1 MRSLLVLAPFALFAV
16 ACAATSE
23 SAPSGEAAS
32 ADSEVVASSILG
44 FDCTTTEKVDGD
56 IQHLQFS
63 VKDMDQKGMDIL
75 DPKGKEDED
84 YSPIKVQPEEGRVPS
99 LNENLGWDTANERLT
114 LHGDSDGFY
123 LVDLVLFKDSGYQK
137 GYLRISHSEDGD
149 AYSLVTCKVS
159 PIAARAATPTP

>member
-1 MRSLLVLAPFALFAV
+1 MRSLLVLAPVALLAV
-16 ACAATSE
+16 ACST
-23 SAPSGEAAS
+23 SGEEASAAAS
-32 ADSEVVASSILG
+32 DVVASTIQG
-44 FDCTTTEKVDGD
+44 FDCTTDAKVDGD

-63 VKDMDQKGMDIL
+63 VKDMDKKGMDIL
-75 DPKGKEDED
+75 DPNGKPDEES

-99 LNENLGWDTANERLT
+99 LNENLAWDTANDRLT

-149 AYSLVTCKVS
+149 AYSLVSCKVK
-159 PIAARAATPTP
+159 PITAP